1 MTDWQKTDKTREPTA
16 DSLHTYVSNPL
27 WDGLCAS
34 IEADYG
40 VKPLIEFSNCS
51 MLRGWNVKY
60 KKSGLQPLHAVSREG
75 HLFCPCRHRRTGAPG
90 NGVASPHLQRVFAGA
105 LSQNSSFH
113 GPAMAY
119 DRRNRRGN
127 SGGRKTLHFRPQ
139 KLQKESLTVKA
150 ASPSGKVAFFDNLR
164 NYGKFFSAS
173 PWPRQYRKPPPA
185 NIAVGSFIIKRISD
199 LFPGFLPDGFF
210 R

>member
-60 KKSGLQPLHAVSREG
+60 KKSGRSLCTLYPEKGTFSVLVVIGERERPEMELLLPTFSEYLQELYRKTQVSMG
-75 HLFCPCRHRRTGAPG
+75 
-90 NGVASPHLQRVFAGA
+90 QRWLMIDVTDEEILEDVKRCIFV
-105 LSQNSSFH
+105 
-113 GPAMAY
+113 
-119 DRRNRRGN
+119 RRN
-127 SGGRKTLHFRPQ
+127 SK
-139 KLQKESLTVKA
+139 K
-150 ASPSGKVAFFDNLR
+150 KV
-164 NYGKFFSAS
+164 
-173 PWPRQYRKPPPA
+173 
-185 NIAVGSFIIKRISD
+185 
-199 LFPGFLPDGFF
+199 
-210 R
+210 